1 MKKMPFFSIIIPAY
15 NAQDYIENCIKSILE
30 QNFQNYEIIII
41 DDGSTDDTLKII
53 ASYAQ
58 ACDNIIF
65 SHKEN
70 GGIGTAIPI
79 GIELASGQ
87 YIVFVDSDDTV
98 KKSML
103 NDLYNVVVQNEKKVE
118 FNYRLVNSKL
128 FKYHI
133 SLR

>member
-70 GGIGTAIPI
+70 GEKAHKCEGLVRMFLRFRFCGIVCYVLYRFSFP
-79 GIELASGQ
+79 Q
-87 YIVFVDSDDTV
+87 SD
-98 KKSML
+98 L
-103 NDLYNVVVQNEKKVE
+103 
-118 FNYRLVNSKL
+118 
-128 FKYHI
+128 
-133 SLR
+133 

>member
-1 MKKMPFFSIIIPAY
+1 MISFFFCGIINNIKRGYSKYEENAIFSIIIPAY

-98 KKSML
+98 KKACSMI
-103 NDLYNVVVQNEKKVE
+103 Y
-118 FNYRLVNSKL
+118 
-128 FKYHI
+128 I
-133 SLR
+133 I